1 MNTLEVD
8 VGRVSNDVVL
18 IFDDENESIFGFRP
32 RNQIDF
38 IPDLYVDFS
47 GLELHAAI
55 LRGHFRKRKKR
66 RFENTQ
72 HTTALRWRN

>member
-1 MNTLEVD
+1 MIRCGVELNTLEVD

-47 GLELHAAI
+47 GFTTLNNYVSIAAGGI
-55 LRGHFRKRKKR
+55 
-66 RFENTQ
+66 ENQ
-72 HTTALRWRN
+72 NNSFIFF

>member
-1 MNTLEVD
+1 MIRCGVELNTLEVD

-47 GLELHAAI
+47 GWVGVYK
-55 LRGHFRKRKKR
+55 LRFPHDLL
-66 RFENTQ
+66 
-72 HTTALRWRN
+72 TTKNDNQGLV

>member
-1 MNTLEVD
+1 MSVVRCGVELNTLEVD

-47 GLELHAAI
+47 GHVGLTKVTI
-55 LRGHFRKRKKR
+55 
-66 RFENTQ
+66 Q
-72 HTTALRWRN
+72 